1 MKKIYSLFPLL
12 VILVLIA
19 AMPAKQ
25 ETTTTTPISSIKF
38 YEGTWASALEK
49 AKAQNKPI
57 FLDASTSWCGW
68 CKKLKATTFTDKT
81 VADYFNKNY
90 INIEIDAEHG
100 EGLQLAQKYRINNYP
115 TLVFIDKNEKVLMF
129 SEGFLQ
135 PTDLLNIA
143 KQVIEKKK

>member
-1 MKKIYSLFPLL
+1 MKKIYLIFPLAI
-12 VILVLIA
+12 ILVLLA

-25 ETTTTTPISSIKF
+25 ETTPTTSIKF
-38 YEGTWASALEK
+38 YEGNWASALEK

-68 CKKLKATTFTDKT
+68 CKRLKATTFTDKT
-81 VADYFNKNY
+81 VADYFNKNC
-90 INIEIDAEHG
+90 INVEIDAEHG
-100 EGLQLAQKYRINNYP
+100 EGLLLAQKYKINNYP

-143 KQVIEKKK
+143 KQVVEKKKK

>member
-1 MKKIYSLFPLL
+1 MKKIYLIFPLAI
-12 VILVLIA
+12 ILVLLA

-25 ETTTTTPISSIKF
+25 ETTPTTSIKF
-38 YEGTWASALEK
+38 HDGTWASALEK

-68 CKKLKATTFTDKT
+68 CKRLKATTFTDKT

-90 INIEIDAEHG
+90 INVEIDAEHG
-100 EGLQLAQKYRINNYP
+100 EGLQLAQKYRISNFP
-115 TLVFIDKNEKVLMF
+115 TLIFIDKNEKVLMF

-143 KQVIEKKK
+143 KQVVEKKKK